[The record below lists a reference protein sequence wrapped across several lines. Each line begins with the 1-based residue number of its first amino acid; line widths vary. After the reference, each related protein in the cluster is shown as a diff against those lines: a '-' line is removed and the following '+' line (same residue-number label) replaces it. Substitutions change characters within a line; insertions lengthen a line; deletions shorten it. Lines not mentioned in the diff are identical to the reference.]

1 MAIFVQSQ
9 HQLTGVISNIDLMGS
24 YTGLTLNLSKTIALD
39 PFAKTRWKVAGV
51 EISSLPVKYLGV
63 ILGFGDL
70 TENNFAIPLHAARNN
85 IQKWNKRQLTLFA
98 QVVVAKTFIISMFV
112 YIFNSVFVS
121 TD

>member
-1 MAIFVQSQ
+1 MR
-9 HQLTGVISNIDLMGS
+9 S
-24 YTGLTLNLSKTIALD
+24 YTGLILNLSKIIALD
-39 PFAKTRWKVAGV
+39 PFVKIRWKVVGV
-51 EISSLPVKYLGV
+51 EISSSPVKYLGI
-63 ILGFGDL
+63 ILGCGDL
-70 TENNFAIPLHAARNN
+70 TENNFAIPLYAARNN